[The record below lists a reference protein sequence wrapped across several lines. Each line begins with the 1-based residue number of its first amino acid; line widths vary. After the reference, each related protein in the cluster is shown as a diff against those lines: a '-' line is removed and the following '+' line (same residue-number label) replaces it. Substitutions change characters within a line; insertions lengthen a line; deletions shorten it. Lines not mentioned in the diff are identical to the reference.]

1 MDLIFHVQSSD
12 LDTQR
17 SAPPPAIERRPR
29 RETDPVGEP
38 HTDLA
43 RTHATNLARS
53 SPGRTCPLTP
63 ADAEN
68 NRSPGHADITARHG
82 QETDRGAVQWP
93 ASAQAGS
100 RRRDRAGRNAF
111 SGQVAAHTDRQ
122 RRMPRSAPRAR
133 ARGMRKRTTNARPM
147 FAAVCA
153 RPSWRAWP
161 ATTMGRRR
169 RPPAAAGGSCR
180 RRGVPSRR
188 RGG

>member
-1 MDLIFHVQSSD
+1 MCSHRTWTRSGRRRHPPSSVGPAARPIR
-12 LDTQR
+12 LVGARTQR
-17 SAPPPAIERRPR
+17 
-29 RETDPVGEP
+29 D
-38 HTDLA
+38 
-43 RTHATNLARS
+43 LARS